1 MDTNLMLQTLRD
13 PMGVPFYPIVFQGLG
28 ILTFALHIFFVNL
41 VFGGA
46 ALAAWGHF
54 RADERWQVLS
64 RMLAKATTI
73 NISIAIVL
81 GVAPLLFVQVIYD
94 PFWYTSNLL
103 SAWWAII
110 FLAVLI
116 LGALSMYVF
125 YLKRKGGTRRA
136 GGFGLLAAACIPCA
150 ALIIHVLSMQT
161 LYPDQWLGWYVS
173 GLQMN
178 TGGWGFHTLQVSRL
192 LHFLVP
198 AFLNTGIFLMLYAWY
213 FKPRQ
218 DLDQAYLTWAAHLG
232 LCLARYAAIATAL
245 VGIWWLVGVPAEFR
259 FLTDHSLIAGYV
271 LTVLLIILLFK
282 AQQDP
287 FGYAPIAAVLSLLT
301 ILIMSVARESLRM
314 SYLEPFG
321 YAVRDYPLTVDWGS
335 TMLFVVTF
343 VGGIGVIAWLLA
355 IAFKAG
361 RGEFVQEMKAPAD

>member
-28 ILTFALHIFFVNL
+28 ILTFALHICFVNL
-41 VFGGA
+41 VIGGA

-54 RADERWQVLS
+54 HADQRWQKLS
-64 RMLAKATTI
+64 RTLAKATTI
-73 NISIAIVL
+73 NLSIAIVL

-103 SAWWAII
+103 SAWWAMI

-116 LGALSMYVF
+116 LGGLSLYAF
-125 YLKRKGGTRRA
+125 YLKRKGGASRA
-136 GGFGLLAAACIPCA
+136 GGFGLLALVCVLCA
-150 ALIIHVLSMQT
+150 ALIIHVLSMQA
-161 LYPDQWLGWYVS
+161 LQPEKWLGWYVS

-178 TGGWGFHTLQVSRL
+178 TAGWGFHTLQVSRL

-213 FKPRQ
+213 FRPRQ
-218 DLDQAYLTWAAHLG
+218 DLDQADLAWAAHLG
-232 LCLARYAAIATAL
+232 LRLARYAAVAVAL
-245 VGIWWLVGVPAEFR
+245 IGIWWLMMVPAEFG
-259 FLTDHSLIAGYV
+259 FMTDHSLIAGSL

-282 AQQDP
+282 AQSDP
-287 FGYAPIAAVLSLLT
+287 FGYAPIAAALSLLT
-301 ILIMSVARESLRM
+301 ILVMSVARESLRM
-314 SYLEPFG
+314 SYLKPFG
-321 YAVRDYPLTVDWGS
+321 YAVRDYPVTVDWGS
-335 TMLFVVTF
+335 TMLFVATF
-343 VGGIGVIAWLLA
+343 VAGIGVIAWLLA

-361 RGEFVQEMKAPAD
+361 RSEFVQEFQSSAD